1 MKKKFKLKAGLNR
14 SIGGNIFVYFFIILM
29 SVIFIFP
36 FVYAVVNSLKP
47 IDELLIFPP
56 RLYVTNPTLN
66 NYAELF
72 RLAANSL
79 IPLSRYFVNTLI
91 IALSITLGT
100 IVIASMAAYPLAFG
114 KFPGKDKIFSLVV
127 TSLLFVGT
135 VTAAPS
141 YVVVSTFGLLD
152 TYWAIILP
160 AFGASMG
167 VFLMKQFMEQIP
179 YAVVEAATVDG
190 CTEFSCLVRIVL
202 PLVRPAWL
210 TLCIFVF
217 PGAWSNTGGAYIFS
231 EELKLLP
238 VAISELT
245 AGAGV
250 ARMGVAAASG
260 VIMMIPSLIIFIISQ
275 SSILETMATAGI
287 KE

>member
-1 MKKKFKLKAGLNR
+1 MRKKFRLKAGLNR
-14 SIGGNIFVYFFIILM
+14 SIGGNLAVFTFVFLM
-29 SVIFIFP
+29 SIMFVFP
-36 FVYAVVNSLKP
+36 FVYAIVNSLKP

-56 RLYVTNPTLN
+56 RLYVTNPTFN
-66 NYAELF
+66 NFAELF
-72 RLAANSL
+72 RLAANSYV
-79 IPLSRYFVNTLI
+79 PLSRSLCNTLVVAI
-91 IALSITLGT
+91 SITVGT
-100 IVIASMAAYPLAFG
+100 IAIGSMAAYPLAFV
-114 KFPGKDKIFSLVV
+114 KFPGRQQAFSLIV

-141 YVVVSTFGLLD
+141 FVVVSKLGLLD
-152 TYWAIILP
+152 NYGSVILP

-179 YAVVEAATVDG
+179 YAIIEAATVDG
-190 CTEFSCLVRIVL
+190 CTEFTTLTKIVL
-202 PLVRPAWL
+202 PLVKPAWL
-210 TLCIFVF
+210 TLIIFVF
-217 PGAWSNTGGAYIFS
+217 PGAWGNTGGAYIFS
-231 EELKLLP
+231 DELKLLP
-238 VAISELT
+238 TAITELT

-260 VIMMIPSLIIFIISQ
+260 VLMMIPSIVIFVISQ